1 MKDKRMKE
9 VLDRIAQRSIPDTTN
24 LWPGIAARLERE
36 PSMTLLR
43 RRPYATILL
52 ALLLVLVLSGVVYA
66 LGRSL
71 GYIPGIGLVDQ
82 SVPIRVLAEPVSQTR
97 DGITVTV
104 NEAVLTSSKTMIV
117 FIVENIPQE
126 HLSRDMAVP
135 GCGTNTAD
143 RTKLQLPDDTD
154 VGPLGA
160 ESGGW
165 GVGYKAT
172 YTFAPLAAD
181 VKEAI
186 LVIPC
191 IEGALPGSLPENWKL
206 SLHFIP
212 APPEMTIV
220 PVTEVT
226 PAQETSNTG
235 PLTLE
240 RSVETDRG
248 YLLVGTFNSNGLP
261 EGAQAMDFSTYPVMT
276 DANGQNVLYDFAN
289 SQLEVPA
296 VRPPVG
302 SFPWAFE
309 VIGKQ
314 HAWPLTIAVSA
325 VAAQYPQE
333 QAWFEFDAGTNPQMG
348 QVWTLNQDLQLVNV
362 PVRVLRAY
370 RTADGYGFD
379 FESNTFFHGVSLWIG
394 NSLPGPTGMQ
404 DPRHFSAMVRFEGAI
419 PDGKLEVLVSNPVLA
434 ISGTWQIQW
443 QPETTSTEA
452 SPTQIGSTP
461 VCLTSD
467 SWKAALANPQ
477 PLPAE
482 LSSGRLLAY
491 GPLSDDYLNYDNYG
505 SFIINMDGSIKRTV
519 NRSTYP
525 SLSPDLHYLAF
536 GGEDGLYLI
545 DLTNG
550 SQALIPN
557 TTPADGIPL
566 WSPDGTRI
574 AFWRSDDLD
583 LYVINPDGSHLR
595 RVINKNG
602 DEQLVGWTADGTG
615 LYYGVNA
622 EGGLALRKLDIASGA
637 IDDLFIILNRRAFE
651 DIDLSPDGNRIA
663 FHARENLSDA
673 IYLSNLDGSNRRL
686 VAQMGKWVVTAPFW
700 LPGGE
705 WLAVVILPTD
715 LPDQPS
721 ELALVNVQDCRII
734 PLSWRAQAVFGWI
747 P

>member
-1 MKDKRMKE
+1 MNEKRLKDRLE
-9 VLDRIAQRSIPDTTN
+9 NIARRGVPENIN
-24 LWPGIAARLERE
+24 LWPNISARVERK
-36 PSMTLLR
+36 LLIMKL
-43 RRPYATILL
+43 RPRPFVTILI
-52 ALLLVLVLSGVVYA
+52 ALLILLVLSGVVYA

-82 SVPIRVLAEPVSQTR
+82 SAPIRVLSEPVSQTR

-104 NEAVLTSSKTMIV
+104 NEAVLTSSKTVIV
-117 FIVENIPQE
+117 FTVENIPQE
-126 HLSRDMAVP
+126 HLSRDIAVP
-135 GCGTNTAD
+135 GCGMNAAD
-143 RTKLQLPDDTD
+143 RTKLRLPDGTEMEH
-154 VGPLGA
+154 LGA

-172 YTFAPLAAD
+172 YSFAPLVAD
-181 VKEAI
+181 MNEAT

-191 IEGALPGSLPENWKL
+191 IEGASPGTLPENWEL
-206 SLHFIP
+206 SLYFIP
-212 APPEMTIV
+212 ARPEITVI
-220 PVTEVT
+220 PVTELT
-226 PAQETSNTG
+226 PVQEASSAD
-235 PLTLE
+235 PLVIE
-240 RSVETDRG
+240 RTVETDKG

-261 EGAQAMDFSTYPVMT
+261 QGAQAMDFSTYPTMT

-296 VRPPVG
+296 MLPPVG

-314 HAWPLTIAVSA
+314 HAWPLTITVSA

-333 QAWFEFDAGTNPQMG
+333 QARFEFEAGTNPQEG
-348 QVWTLNQDLQLVNV
+348 QVWTLDQDLQLVNV

-379 FESNTFFHGVSLWIG
+379 FESDTFFHGVSLWIG

-419 PDGKLEVLVSNPVLA
+419 PDGKLEVLVSNPVLGT
-434 ISGTWQIQW
+434 SGTWQIQW
-443 QPETTSTEA
+443 QPETVSTEA
-452 SPTQIGSTP
+452 APMPKEPTQ
-461 VCLTSD
+461 VCLTPD
-467 SWKAALANPQ
+467 SWQAALANPQ

-482 LSSGRLLAY
+482 LSSGRFLAY

-505 SFIINMDGSIKRTV
+505 SFIINIDGSNKQAAT
-519 NRSTYP
+519 RSSDP

-536 GGEDGLYLI
+536 GGENGLNLI

-550 SQALIPN
+550 SQAPIPN

-574 AFWRSDDLD
+574 AFWRSDELN
-583 LYVINPDGSHLR
+583 LYVIDPDGNNLR
-595 RVINKNG
+595 RVINENG
-602 DEQLVGWTADGTG
+602 DEQLVGWTHDGTG

-622 EGGLALRKLDIASGA
+622 EGGLSLRKLDIASGA
-637 IDDLFIILNRRAFE
+637 VTELFTIPNRRAYE
-651 DIDLSPDGNRIA
+651 DIDLSPDGNRVA

-673 IYLSNLDGSNRRL
+673 IYISNLDGSNRLL
-686 VAQMGKWVVTAPFW
+686 VAQMGNWIVTAPFW

-705 WLAVVILPTD
+705 WLAVVIQPTD

-721 ELALVNVQDCRII
+721 ELALVNVQDCRVV
-734 PLSWRAQAVFGWI
+734 PLAWRAQAFLGWI